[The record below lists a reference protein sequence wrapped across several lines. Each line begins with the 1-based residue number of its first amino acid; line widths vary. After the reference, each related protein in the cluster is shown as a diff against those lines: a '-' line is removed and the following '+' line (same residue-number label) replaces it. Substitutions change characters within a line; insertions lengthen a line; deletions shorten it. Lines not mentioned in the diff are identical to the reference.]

1 MLIIDVLIVFAVI
14 VVVLFVLH
22 NWGGYLVNKWMPAD
36 NMKQG
41 DVMYIYLNN
50 EYNRKATIS
59 KVEEN
64 RVFIY
69 DKLPLPLSYR
79 GKFYA
84 VGVDV
89 SDNSRF
95 LYMRKRRY
103 IIPCRIVERFRKS
116 IGLDQYLDN
125 LPVSE
130 VEETEDNE
138 EKEAEDEV

>member
-14 VVVLFVLH
+14 VGVLFVLH
-22 NWGGYLVNKWMPAD
+22 NWGGYFVNKWMPAD
-36 NMKQG
+36 NMKKG
-41 DVMYIYLNN
+41 DVMHIYLNN
-50 EYNRKATIS
+50 EYNRSATIS
-59 KVEEN
+59 KVEES
-64 RVFIY
+64 RLFIY

-95 LYMRKRRY
+95 LYMKKRIY

-116 IGLDQYLDN
+116 IWLDQYLDN
-125 LPVSE
+125 LPVSDSGE
-130 VEETEDNE
+130 AEETE
-138 EKEAEDEV
+138 EKEADDEV

>member
-14 VVVLFVLH
+14 VGVLFVLH

-95 LYMRKRRY
+95 LYMRKRS

>member
-1 MLIIDVLIVFAVI
+1 MLIQASLYSESVKPVLLLYHLCPALFHL
-14 VVVLFVLH
+14 VLFHLAL
-22 NWGGYLVNKWMPAD
+22 WL
-36 NMKQG
+36 
-41 DVMYIYLNN
+41 L
-50 EYNRKATIS
+50 
-59 KVEEN
+59 
-64 RVFIY
+64 
-69 DKLPLPLSYR
+69 LLPLSYR